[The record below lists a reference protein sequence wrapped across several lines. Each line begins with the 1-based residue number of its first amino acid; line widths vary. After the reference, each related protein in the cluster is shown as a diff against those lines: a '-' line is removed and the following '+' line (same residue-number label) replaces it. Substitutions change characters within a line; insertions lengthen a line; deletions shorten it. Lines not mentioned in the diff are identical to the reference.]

1 LPVAVFRPSSSIL
14 PAENTIMSTHTL
26 FATNEILSNKP
37 VYVIPS
43 DENPLAEIVRAAQC
57 GDRKA
62 FGHLIEKYEGAVY
75 ATVFRRLGNHA
86 EAQELCQ
93 DVFIQAMR
101 KLNQLE
107 DPRCFGGWIRS
118 IAARMAINYAVRRG
132 PRMSGDRELLEN
144 GRVENR
150 TPLVT
155 ILARE
160 REDQVRR
167 GLRKLRTMDR
177 QTLEAFYFEGSS
189 LLEMSRKFE
198 TPVGTIKR
206 RLHVARKRLAKE
218 LEALTPA

>member
-1 LPVAVFRPSSSIL
+1 MPKLTKIF
-14 PAENTIMSTHTL
+14 
-26 FATNEILSNKP
+26 FAKRFAWRRSRKLHPPKRFA
-37 VYVIPS
+37 
-43 DENPLAEIVRAAQC
+43 LRRR
-57 GDRKA
+57 GDRQA
-62 FGHLIEKYEGAVY
+62 FGRLIENYEQAVY

-101 KLNQLE
+101 KLGQLE

-132 PRMSGDRELLEN
+132 PRISGDRELIEN
-144 GRVENR
+144 NCVETR
-150 TPLVT
+150 TPLFA

-167 GLRKLRTMDR
+167 GLRKLRAMDR
-177 QTLEAFYFEGSS
+177 ETLEAFYFEGSS
-189 LLEMSRKFE
+189 LCEMSRKFDA
-198 TPVGTIKR
+198 PVGTIKR